1 MIYYFAHTHT
11 FLSDYS
17 NTIANIKTLQHTE
30 EKNRKISN
38 NRPVFLF
45 KKEHLFR

>member
-17 NTIANIKTLQHTE
+17 NTIADIKTLQYTE
-30 EKNRKISN
+30 EKNRKIFNKSLVPLN
-38 NRPVFLF
+38 
-45 KKEHLFR
+45 KKDLKF